1 MAILNNNQ
9 LGGASGQGG
18 GYTLDNSLRF
28 RSSASAY
35 LYSTESSSNRQTMT
49 WSGWVKLGTLSTDR
63 NLISYSNGGTTT
75 FGQLGL
81 SSANAIDF
89 ISYSSG
95 VQSRLITTQLFRDA
109 SAWYHIIAVFDTT
122 NATSTERLRLYI
134 NGERVTAFSSTTYPS
149 INYQAH
155 WNNGFQ
161 GKIGAISVG
170 ATGNYLDG
178 YLTEVNFVDGQA
190 LTAADFGETNEDT
203 GVWQPIEYAG
213 TYGTNGFY
221 LKGRGTDNSGNSN
234 DWTENNFNTSDST
247 LTTYDIMSDVPTLT
261 DEDTAN
267 YCVMN
272 PLDKGTSLSIS
283 DANLTISTSTAS
295 WFSISST
302 IKISEKIYAECT
314 YKSSGGSSTHEF
326 GIRVS
331 SLSNISSVEPLG
343 DANGAG
349 VLWNNIG
356 YKSRASG
363 AETNIVTTTV
373 AIGSVFQI
381 AFDASNGNLWVGKD
395 NSWLGGGN
403 PSTNTTPTYT
413 GLTNTNGYNIVSAL
427 NITSSIALNFGQRPF
442 TYTPPTGYKKL
453 NTFNLPDSNIVDGSE
468 HFNTVLYTAAASN
481 GTYQITGNGFQ
492 PDFSWVKNRDNVER
506 HFLFDVIRGNSSMT
520 DKFLVSSDTSAE
532 GANGV
537 SGTTV
542 TVNSD
547 GMEVVE
553 TSINT
558 GEFYY
563 SGRTYVMWNWKA
575 NGTGVSNTDGSIT
588 STVSANTTAG
598 FSIVS
603 YTGTGSAT
611 TVGHGLGVAPNMIIV
626 KNRDAADA
634 WQVYHSANTAAPE
647 TDYLVLNTTA
657 ATADSSTRWND
668 TAPTS
673 SVFSIGSGVEV
684 NTSSEDYIAY
694 CFADVEGYSKI
705 DSYTGNGS
713 ADGPF
718 VYTGFRTRFILLKRT
733 DTASSWYIFDTA
745 RNEVNVVTGRII
757 PNSTNAES
765 TDLNTLDV
773 TSNGIKMRDAN
784 GAWNASGGTYI
795 YMAFAS
801 NPFKNS
807 LAR

>member
-178 YLTEVNFVDGQA
+178 YMTEVNFVDGQA

-203 GVWQPIEYAG
+203 GSWQPKKYSG
-213 TYGTNGFY
+213 SYGTNGFY

-603 YTGTGSAT
+603 YTGNAT
-611 TVGHGLGVAPNMIIV
+611 VGATVGHGLSIAPELVMS
-626 KNRDAADA
+626 KNRIDVGS
-634 WQVYHSANTAAPE
+634 WNVWSPPILGNGYWMP
-647 TDYLVLNTTA
+647 L
-657 ATADSSTRWND
+657 ND
-668 TAPTS
+668 TAAS
-673 SVFSIGSGVEV
+673 SLYNATWSTNATNLVLADGGGH
-684 NTSSEDYIAY
+684 NGAGDAMIAY
-694 CFADVEGYSKI
+694 CFASVEGYSKI
-705 DSYTGNGS
+705 GTYVGNGS
-713 ADGPF
+713 TDGPF
-718 VYTGFRTRFILLKRT
+718 IYTGFRPAFVMVKKTSATSNWTILDNTREGYNVDNDPLYPNLSSAEGTTDLIDLLSNGFKLR
-733 DTASSWYIFDTA
+733 
-745 RNEVNVVTGRII
+745 
-757 PNSTNAES
+757 S
-765 TDLNTLDV
+765 TDASINT
-773 TSNGIKMRDAN
+773 S
-784 GAWNASGGTYI
+784 SGTYI

>member
-203 GVWQPIEYAG
+203 GSWQPKKYSG
-213 TYGTNGFY
+213 SYGTNGFY
-221 LKGRGTDNSGNSN
+221 LKGRGTDNSGNGN
-234 DWTENNFNTSDST
+234 DWTENNFSTSDST

-261 DEDTAN
+261 DEDTSNFATL
-267 YCVMN
+267 N
-272 PLDKGTSLSIS
+272 PLNVSSDLSITQ
-283 DANLTISTSTAS
+283 ANLLVSKSTNAGRTLFGTIA
-295 WFSISST
+295 
-302 IKISEKIYAECT
+302 A
-314 YKSSGGSSTHEF
+314 SSGKVYWE
-326 GIRVS
+326 
-331 SLSNISSVEPLG
+331 
-343 DANGAG
+343 
-349 VLWNNIG
+349 VLWNSVGANDA
-356 YKSRASG
+356 ASTG
-363 AETNIVTTTV
+363 ISIPSFSNTGG
-373 AIGSVFQI
+373 IGSSGSI
-381 AFDASNGNLWVGKD
+381 AYLQDGRKQVEGS
-395 NSWLGGGN
+395 
-403 PSTNTTPTYT
+403 
-413 GLTNTNGYNIVSAL
+413 VSAYGDRVVANDIIGVAL
-427 NITSSIALNFGQRPF
+427 DLDAGTLVFYNNNVSQGTAATGITGEYVAACSMYNSGDGFYINFGQRPF
-442 TYTPPTGYKKL
+442 AYTPPSGFKKL
-453 NTFNLPDSNIVDGSE
+453 NTFNLPDSNIVNGSE
-468 HFNTVLYTAAASN
+468 HFVTALYTGSGAARSIN
-481 GTYQITGNGFQ
+481 NTITDSGGVETGEAIKFG
-492 PDFSWVKNRDNVER
+492 PDFVWLKSRSTTGTHILNDSVRGGNKQ
-506 HFLFDVIRGNSSMT
+506 LFSN
-520 DKFLVSSDTSAE
+520 LTSAE
-532 GANGV
+532 ASSTIKLTGFTSTGFTLGADDGSGTGDANY
-537 SGTTV
+537 SGTT
-542 TVNSD
+542 
-547 GMEVVE
+547 
-553 TSINT
+553 
-558 GEFYY
+558 FAA
-563 SGRTYVMWNWKA
+563 WNWKA
-575 NGTGVSNTDGSIT
+575 GGTGVSNTDGSIT

-611 TVGHGLGVAPNMIIV
+611 TVGHGLGAAPNMIIV

-705 DSYTGNGS
+705 GTYVGNGS
-713 ADGPF
+713 TDGPF
-718 VYTGFRTRFILLKRT
+718 VYTGFRPAYVMPKKTSDTSDWIINDTKRDTYNITDNRLFANDSLAESGTYDGIDILSNGFKLR
-733 DTASSWYIFDTA
+733 
-745 RNEVNVVTGRII
+745 
-757 PNSTNAES
+757 STN
-765 TDLNTLDV
+765 
-773 TSNGIKMRDAN
+773 SNNI
-784 GAWNASGGTYI
+784 SSQTYI
-795 YMAFAS
+795 YMAFAE